1 MTDEEHYDDYIADQD
16 PSFRSHTDITP
27 DELTTAALPT
37 CFHRSEYG
45 LNHARQAVILSV

>member
-27 DELTTAALPT
+27 DELTTAL
-37 CFHRSEYG
+37 RSLELLG
-45 LNHARQAVILSV
+45 GEMHLVL